1 MDFRDRKKTKL
12 SENGYFEGQNLAS
25 FAGWFQ
31 SRKSYLYCIVNKV
44 VGSQLKV
51 RKGWEKVNKDGYDL

>member
-1 MDFRDRKKTKL
+1 MDFRDRKKTEL
-12 SENGYFEGQNLAS
+12 SKNGYFEGQKLAF

-51 RKGWEKVNKDGYDL
+51 RKGGKR